1 LARLDEVFLWS
12 AIIACADGFFLLLRR
27 DPLDF
32 VVNTAWG
39 VTIYSIGYRNLREGR
54 TQPAKA
60 VALVS
65 AFLAGIGLILSLR
78 SGDFIEA
85 MFSVPIFLMLAYA
98 SWRL

>member
-1 LARLDEVFLWS
+1 MGEVFLWS

-39 VTIYSIGYRNLREGR
+39 VAIYAIGYRNLREGR
-54 TQPAKA
+54 TKPAKA

-65 AFLAGIGLILSLR
+65 AVLAGIGLILGLR
-78 SGDFIEA
+78 SSDFIEA
-85 MFSVPIFLMLAYA
+85 MFSVPICLLLAYA
-98 SWRL
+98 GWRL